1 MVSLLDIQP
10 SAQELTVTRDAG
22 ARNRV
27 PVSAG
32 GASACCTLLPCGPA
46 SQERCR
52 PALPAA
58 GWQRRRLA
66 LVPVELTRADHER
79 LADVCRRFGVSRLDV
94 FGSVSRGDDRDES
107 DVDLLYELAP
117 DAELGW
123 EIEDLAAELE
133 RLLGRPVDLV
143 SKRALHPA
151 LRDAVL
157 GEARPLYAA

>member
-1 MVSLLDIQP
+1 V
-10 SAQELTVTRDAG
+10 G
-22 ARNRV
+22 
-27 PVSAG
+27 
-32 GASACCTLLPCGPA
+32 
-46 SQERCR
+46 
-52 PALPAA
+52 
-58 GWQRRRLA
+58 
-66 LVPVELTRADHER
+66 VELTRADHER

-117 DAELGW
+117 DAKLGW
-123 EIEDLAAELE
+123 GIEDLAVELE

>member
-1 MVSLLDIQP
+1 MPD
-10 SAQELTVTRDAG
+10 G
-22 ARNRV
+22 H
-27 PVSAG
+27 
-32 GASACCTLLPCGPA
+32 
-46 SQERCR
+46 R
-52 PALPAA
+52 P
-58 GWQRRRLA
+58 RLA
-66 LVPVELTRADHER
+66 LVAVELNRADHER
-79 LADVCRRFGVSRLDV
+79 LAEVCRRFGVSRLDV
-94 FGSVSRGDDRDES
+94 FGSVSRGDDREES

-157 GEARPLYAA
+157 DDARPHRCQQ